1 MQRKVGYQSPSIFS
15 YILAISP
22 SVCQT
27 CSLRKTANM
36 SSLKWKGA
44 RFFLRHTFRTGIRP
58 SSWRHGNKRELT
70 PSLLCRFP
78 PLNLTVWGSA
88 ATKIFG
94 KVRHL
99 LKPCLY
105 LWTTLCRITNEG
117 SAVEL
122 RFDGV
127 VAEVHF
133 LPKSSETLKT
143 LSSNGVWPSQ
153 PGPSFGD
160 EREERT
166 IGGCLRSA
174 SYLWHLRPEVDLLQV
189 DGLGSEVVEQMAQED
204 SIPEGLSQVKY
215 LSRVPRNPVV
225 SWEHLAVYQPQ
236 RALPPVLHHYC
247 DFGRE
252 SFRRFL

>member
-1 MQRKVGYQSPSIFS
+1 MERSTFFS
-15 YILAISP
+15 SAYVSHRDKALKLTTRQ
-22 SVCQT
+22 QT
-27 CSLRKTANM
+27 WADTVA
-36 SSLKWKGA
+36 
-44 RFFLRHTFRTGIRP
+44 FV
-58 SSWRHGNKRELT
+58 
-70 PSLLCRFP
+70 
-78 PLNLTVWGSA
+78 PLSA
-88 ATKIFG
+88 AEPHSLGIGGNQDLWKSSTFVETVPLFVNHVVPNYKWRLCSRVKIWWCCSRSSF
-94 KVRHL
+94 
-99 LKPCLY
+99 
-105 LWTTLCRITNEG
+105 
-117 SAVEL
+117 
-122 RFDGV
+122 
-127 VAEVHF
+127 F

>member
-1 MQRKVGYQSPSIFS
+1 MRKRPAEEPMFIFWQSNHQPPATKWSDRIWESQLVVVFAHATTFMQRKVGYQSPSIFS

-44 RFFLRHTFRTGIRP
+44 RFFLRHTFRTRTRP

-105 LWTTLCRITNEG
+105 L
-117 SAVEL
+117 
-122 RFDGV
+122 
-127 VAEVHF
+127 
-133 LPKSSETLKT
+133 
-143 LSSNGVWPSQ
+143 
-153 PGPSFGD
+153 
-160 EREERT
+160 
-166 IGGCLRSA
+166 
-174 SYLWHLRPEVDLLQV
+174 
-189 DGLGSEVVEQMAQED
+189 
-204 SIPEGLSQVKY
+204 
-215 LSRVPRNPVV
+215 
-225 SWEHLAVYQPQ
+225 
-236 RALPPVLHHYC
+236 
-247 DFGRE
+247 
-252 SFRRFL
+252 

>member
-1 MQRKVGYQSPSIFS
+1 
-15 YILAISP
+15 
-22 SVCQT
+22 
-27 CSLRKTANM
+27 M

-44 RFFLRHTFRTGIRP
+44 RFFLRHTFRTRTRP
-58 SSWRHGNKRELT
+58 SSWLHDNKRELT

-166 IGGCLRSA
+166 IGGVCGPLLTCDICGRRLISFRLMVWGLR
-174 SYLWHLRPEVDLLQV
+174 L
-189 DGLGSEVVEQMAQED
+189 
-204 SIPEGLSQVKY
+204 
-215 LSRVPRNPVV
+215 LSRWHRRTPSRRVWAKSNTWAESHVTR
-225 SWEHLAVYQPQ
+225 WLAGSTLQFISHSAHCLQYSIIIVTSAG
-236 RALPPVLHHYC
+236 RAS
-247 DFGRE
+247 GG
-252 SFRRFL
+252 SFKLN